1 MWFVWTLIA
10 FVVLSWV
17 GYRWTKTLT
26 TKYEHTAESVA
37 ILTALFIL
45 ANYTS
50 LRLTYVMIPVLNTW
64 ARLVIM
70 LPIGFIIF
78 VGFSYVAVNLW
89 CSFLTKDSDERI
101 GALEEEK
108 DDLQRQLEMW
118 RWRHI
123 TQVPVE
129 YPEPEQVAA
138 AVASDE
144 IQELQ
149 EFLDNW
155 QQAGGAA
162 RVRSIKVSEW
172 KTEAESL
179 EDARL
184 KTEINLLK
192 TQMDVETD
200 AARREQL
207 KARVAVLEIEFLSR
221 EERFRKTTGPLD
233 RVARNKELGPEAMRR
248 RLQDIHGE
256 IQLLEAQ
263 KRDFLRGKIRL
274 GWRVRP

>member
-1 MWFVWTLIA
+1 M
-10 FVVLSWV
+10 
-17 GYRWTKTLT
+17 
-26 TKYEHTAESVA
+26 E
-37 ILTALFIL
+37 
-45 ANYTS
+45 
-50 LRLTYVMIPVLNTW
+50 
-64 ARLVIM
+64 
-70 LPIGFIIF
+70 
-78 VGFSYVAVNLW
+78 
-89 CSFLTKDSDERI
+89 
-101 GALEEEK
+101 
-108 DDLQRQLEMW
+108 
-118 RWRHI
+118 
-123 TQVPVE
+123 
-129 YPEPEQVAA
+129 
-138 AVASDE
+138 
-144 IQELQ
+144 

-200 AARREQL
+200 AARREQS